1 MTDYDYSRTWYHGSQ
16 QRLNTL
22 RVGSSITQNKDV
34 AKTFSHR
41 PSIVTMSDGGEGE
54 SHADVWKVRHN
65 GVEPGYLDVVVD
77 ETEPDDV
84 RPHPHPVNVARWEWL
99 TNRDLRLQLIKETA
113 VSDREKLPDIE
124 VAAVRRKQREKGELS
139 FVESSDK

>member
-1 MTDYDYSRTWYHGSQ
+1 M
-16 QRLNTL
+16 
-22 RVGSSITQNKDV
+22 
-34 AKTFSHR
+34 
-41 PSIVTMSDGGEGE
+41 
-54 SHADVWKVRHN
+54 WKVRHN
-65 GVEPGYLDVVVD
+65 GIEPGYLNVVVD

-99 TNRDLRLQLIKETA
+99 TNRDLRLQLIEETV